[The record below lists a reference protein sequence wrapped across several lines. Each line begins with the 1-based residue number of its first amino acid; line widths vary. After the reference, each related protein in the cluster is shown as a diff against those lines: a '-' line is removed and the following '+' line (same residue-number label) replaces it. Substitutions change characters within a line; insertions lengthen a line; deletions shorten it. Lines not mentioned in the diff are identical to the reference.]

1 VRNLAQRSATAAKE
15 IKTLIGDSVNKVGI
29 GAKQVD
35 QAGATMNEI
44 VAAVKR
50 VTDIM
55 SEISAASNEQS
66 AGIEQVNQ
74 AVTEMDDMTQQN
86 AALVEE
92 AAAATEA
99 MQGQA
104 STLMEA
110 VSVFKLDGV
119 RGSARAAVA
128 KSTASPPASAAVIPH
143 TRQRKLVKTKEG
155 KGGDWK
161 EF

>member
-1 VRNLAQRSATAAKE
+1 
-15 IKTLIGDSVNKVGI
+15 
-29 GAKQVD
+29 
-35 QAGATMNEI
+35 
-44 VAAVKR
+44 
-50 VTDIM
+50 M

-74 AVTEMDDMTQQN
+74 AITEMDDVTQQN

-92 AAAATEA
+92 AAAATET

-104 STLMEA
+104 NTLMEA

-119 RGSARAAVA
+119 RGNARTAVA
-128 KSTASPPASAAVIPH
+128 KSTDTQQASAAVMPH
-143 TRQRKLVKTKEG
+143 TRQRKLVKAKEG
-155 KGGDWK
+155 TDSNWK